1 MNAISPAPINS
12 DLYFHEMH
20 KLDKDPESKASYR
33 GGRGDVWQQHNYMP
47 VEEMAAKW
55 KQFDKLQWL
64 EVSISISF
72 YLFFKARPSAGCFSF
87 CLLKCITIKNLVH
100 WQICTKFILI
110 VAHLYAH

>member
-1 MNAISPAPINS
+1 MNAISLAPINS

-33 GGRGDVWQQHNYMP
+33 GEGTVWQQHNYMP

-64 EVSISISF
+64 EVSTSNNF
-72 YLFFKARPSAGCFSF
+72 YLFFFKAHF
-87 CLLKCITIKNLVH
+87 LVH
-100 WQICTKFILI
+100 KLDHQYGCCFLCATIFIN
-110 VAHLYAH
+110 